1 MDCLSSEREELCREV
16 ERLRQ
21 ITQSALQEA
30 AEDLPPDHNQL
41 WDPPEHHLPLVR
53 VQNFEDPA
61 EHSQPLEHPGNPAE
75 LHLALG
81 NVQNGMDPA
90 EQSAPR
96 VHPGTPAERH
106 LTLSNVQVG
115 TDLVEHSAPLI
126 HPGNPAEH
134 QLPLVVPVHPDP
146 EELVLIEPMPA
157 DKHPTSFKLKRRKLS
172 EFFVHAGCPGF
183 FIYINI
189 LKCRGKFHEKGL

>member
-30 AEDLPPDHNQL
+30 AEELPPDHNQL

-61 EHSQPLEHPGNPAE
+61 EHSQPLE
-75 LHLALG
+75 
-81 NVQNGMDPA
+81 
-90 EQSAPR
+90 
-96 VHPGTPAERH
+96 
-106 LTLSNVQVG
+106 
-115 TDLVEHSAPLI
+115 

-183 FIYINI
+183 CIYSI
-189 LKCRGKFHEKGL
+189 